1 QSPNQA
7 EAASGCIRELAKNDT
22 PEHGADVPQ
31 DHDVGSNRHAGVMLR
46 LQEVRIK
53 ILGAVR
59 KEHHESHQQKEI
71 EAQLPLLANS
81 AQERTR
87 GGRAM
92 VPPGLRLS
100 HLGADVEREQSG
112 YSAEPKHRPPAPCG
126 EGEAVGNRSE
136 QIAHRVSILQDTA
149 KDASPAA

>member
-1 QSPNQA
+1 
-7 EAASGCIRELAKNDT
+7 
-22 PEHGADVPQ
+22 
-31 DHDVGSNRHAGVMLR
+31 MLR

-59 KEHHESHQQKEI
+59 KEHHESHQQKQI
-71 EAQLPLLANS
+71 EAQLPLLGNS
-81 AQERTR
+81 LQERTR

-92 VPPGLRLS
+92 VPPGLRLW

-126 EGEAVGNRSE
+126 EGEAVGNRGE
-136 QIAHRVSILQDTA
+136 QIAHRVSILQNAA
-149 KDASPAA
+149 KDASPAARARLHDERCSDAPFAAHADAIEDAQNQEDRGVRRKAAKKYD